1 VSGLLIAVEG
11 PDGAGRTSQT
21 RAIEEWLA
29 ARGHEVTLLRLKH
42 SSLARETLQ
51 SLQRRMDVSE
61 RALFLLY
68 LADLAD
74 LLHTEAAPALAE
86 GRVVL
91 FDRYTLTPRVRAQMH
106 GLEPEWLRDALAFAP
121 PADLTILLEAPAR
134 ERLRRLFAH
143 RRFLQPREIGALAPT
158 PDLMTHA
165 LRYQRRLGRLYAE
178 AADEPGVVRIDAAQ
192 PPGLV
197 QEAVRQEVERLLR
210 RKARARG
217 RAT

>member
-1 VSGLLIAVEG
+1 MSGLVIAVEG

-21 RAIEEWLA
+21 RAIAEWLA

-74 LLHTEAAPALAE
+74 LLQSQAQPALAE
-86 GRVVL
+86 GRIVL

-106 GLEPEWLRDALAFAP
+106 GLDPDWLRDALSFAP

-143 RRFLQPREIGALAPT
+143 RRFLQPREMGALAPT
-158 PDLMTHA
+158 PELLTHA

-178 AADEPGVVRIDAAQ
+178 AAGEPGVVRVDAAKS
-192 PPGLV
+192 PGLV
-197 QEAVRQEVERLLR
+197 QAAARQAVQRLLR
-210 RKARARG
+210 RKARAKGGAR
-217 RAT
+217 